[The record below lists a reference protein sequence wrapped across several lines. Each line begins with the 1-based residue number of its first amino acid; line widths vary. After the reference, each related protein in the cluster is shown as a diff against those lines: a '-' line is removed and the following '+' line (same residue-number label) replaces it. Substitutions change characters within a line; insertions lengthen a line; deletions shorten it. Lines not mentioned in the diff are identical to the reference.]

1 MSNAHPTNPRNT
13 ISWFLFSWISAGGK
27 PDSIACS
34 CLRRGLYRKPENS
47 KAPGYS
53 LSLWYNLFPSAP
65 SLTPTPT
72 QWGTAADLAVLAH
85 NSFALWKFWAFIS
98 QGNRETQQPP
108 TQLVLSM
115 TAAESIQIRFEWQV
129 ILGIY
134 NPSPADSNLPRVLRV
149 PFVCGSVTQLR
160 HEWGKI
166 RRFWA
171 NLKNYQ
177 GL

>member
-1 MSNAHPTNPRNT
+1 MPILPTQET
-13 ISWFLFSWISAGGK
+13 QSAGSCS
-27 PDSIACS
+27 PVSLQVANLIPIACS
-34 CLRRGLYRKPENS
+34 CLRRGLYRKPENN

-53 LSLWYNLFPSAP
+53 LSLWYNLFPPAP

-72 QWGTAADLAVLAH
+72 QWGTATDQAVLTH

-98 QGNRETQQPP
+98 QEDRETQQASS
-108 TQLVLSM
+108 QLVLSM
-115 TAAESIQIRFEWQV
+115 PATESIQIRFKWQV

-134 NPSPADSNLPRVLRV
+134 NPSPADSNPPSVLRV
-149 PFVCGSVTQLR
+149 PFDCDSVTQLK

-171 NLKNYQ
+171 NLKHCQ
-177 GL
+177 GF